1 MNITLYTSTFNAVFF
16 FRLVCQSTAGEFC
29 LKFRLWENCSAKGKW
44 KSSSEENIEILI
56 FFQYSNSMIALHIK
70 VMQIWKW
77 AFGLQSCIKTVSK
90 LGDSKTE
97 KNLKR
102 KDVICESSAPP
113 RGRFTRFDGNNIR
126 DWIFDTA
133 NTKLSL
139 KGHQMENT
147 KTVF

>member
-1 MNITLYTSTFNAVFF
+1 MNLTLYELLMLIFLQTSLSV
-16 FRLVCQSTAGEFC
+16 
-29 LKFRLWENCSAKGKW
+29 NCGKVLPEIQTLNELFSGGKW

-97 KNLKR
+97 
-102 KDVICESSAPP
+102 
-113 RGRFTRFDGNNIR
+113 
-126 DWIFDTA
+126 
-133 NTKLSL
+133 
-139 KGHQMENT
+139 
-147 KTVF
+147 